1 MAYIRPCNKC
11 GQRISMREMRAGQ
24 WVAFD
29 ASTEQPH
36 KCGKKNKADPKI
48 TKLAKE
54 KSKIKKN
61 DSEGIDLGYDD
72 VSQGSNIEES
82 FSTNSTI
89 NKRIDEAIKNKNR
102 VFIDYNSEFNQEI
115 TSREISPIKK
125 FKYKNR
131 NYIQA
136 YCHLRKDQ
144 RSFLIRSIQNLV
156 PLDKSRFKPKNLKNP
171 NIAEFAEKF
180 NELSNEAI
188 ENEYHENVSI
198 KEADTSK
205 VEIKKEYNNSSLIEN
220 KSGFFSS
227 WLWYLML
234 AVWGFGILNY
244 MLGCPFASCD

>member
-29 ASTEQPH
+29 VSTEQPH

-48 TKLAKE
+48 IKLAKE
-54 KSKIKKN
+54 KSKIKEN
-61 DSEGIDLGYDD
+61 GSEGIDLGYDD
-72 VSQGSNIEES
+72 VTEENNLKET

-89 NKRIDEAIKNKNR
+89 NKKIDEAIKKKNR
-102 VFIDYNSEFNQEI
+102 IFIDYNSEFNQEM

-144 RSFLIRSIQNLV
+144 RSFLIKSILNLQ
-156 PLDKSRFKPKNLKNP
+156 PLEKTRFKPKNLKKP
-171 NIAEFAEKF
+171 NIADFSKKYEEG
-180 NELSNEAI
+180 
-188 ENEYHENVSI
+188 
-198 KEADTSK
+198 KEGIYEDSQTNNDNFDQPVPNYDNQRAQEEPESK
-205 VEIKKEYNNSSLIEN
+205 LRWWHYLLI
-220 KSGFFSS
+220 FYAFV
-227 WLWYLML
+227 L
-234 AVWGFGILNY
+234 INY
-244 MLGCPFASCD
+244 FLGCPFYNCD

>member
-54 KSKIKKN
+54 KSKIKEN
-61 DSEGIDLGYDD
+61 ESEGIDLGYDD
-72 VSQGSNIEES
+72 VPQENNLEET

-89 NKRIDEAIKNKNR
+89 NKKIDEAIKNKNR
-102 VFIDYNSEFNQEI
+102 IFIDYNSEFNQEM

-144 RSFLIRSIQNLV
+144 RSFLIKSILNLQS
-156 PLDKSRFKPKNLKNP
+156 LEKKRFKPKNLKKP
-171 NIAEFAEKF
+171 NIAEFNKKYEESKEDIYEGSKIDNENFDQPVPNYNKQRAQEEPKSKLRWWHYILIFYAFVLF
-180 NELSNEAI
+180 N
-188 ENEYHENVSI
+188 Y
-198 KEADTSK
+198 
-205 VEIKKEYNNSSLIEN
+205 
-220 KSGFFSS
+220 F
-227 WLWYLML
+227 
-234 AVWGFGILNY
+234 
-244 MLGCPFASCD
+244 LGCPFYSCD